1 MKPGFFL
8 CIVGPS
14 GAGKDSLIDAARE
27 QLPSGRFEFARRII
41 TRDAGKPGEIYDSCT
56 EAEFDAKQ
64 RAGEF
69 LVTWQAHGLN
79 YGLPGNL
86 RQAQAHGK
94 HIIANGSRSILQT
107 LKHFVPN
114 LIIIEITA
122 PIDILARRILQRG
135 RETETEIRERLARKV
150 DPLPDDLPVY
160 TIHNDKTLQ
169 EAIHQFMNVIHEICD
184 A

>member
-69 LVTWQAHGLN
+69 LGTSSPMARVRFFKPSNTSCQISSSLKSPHRLIFWQGAYYNEG
-79 YGLPGNL
+79 
-86 RQAQAHGK
+86 
-94 HIIANGSRSILQT
+94 
-107 LKHFVPN
+107 
-114 LIIIEITA
+114 
-122 PIDILARRILQRG
+122 
-135 RETETEIRERLARKV
+135 ERLKPKFENA
-150 DPLPDDLPVY
+150 
-160 TIHNDKTLQ
+160 
-169 EAIHQFMNVIHEICD
+169 
-184 A
+184 